1 MHYVILWI
9 VLSRM
14 SIQPAHAHRGKRDGM
29 TKSSAWGELVP
40 RSGEDYG
47 DKGMVYPASPAGL
60 VLRSW
65 LVGSDLHSGRN
76 GQPRK
81 QQSCHDVTMSEVVSS
96 VIIATLLCILIFD
109 CIRRVELCKLQ
120 TQSMHHR
127 TTHPWD
133 SPGQS
138 LLLSR
143 VLFSSLSR
151 CQMLEI
157 VSSAM

>member
-1 MHYVILWI
+1 
-9 VLSRM
+9 
-14 SIQPAHAHRGKRDGM
+14 M

-138 LLLSR
+138 LLPFSR
-143 VLFSSLSR
+143 SVFFFVA
-151 CQMLEI
+151 
-157 VSSAM
+157 VSDA